1 MTGYVGAHV
10 TSQWLEDTPPEGL
23 NQLHFCVSPSTQ
35 QASIQIRG
43 LNEKMD
49 PDPQMGLSNVGWKYQ
64 WGHWVEKLGWNR
76 WDSGSE
82 RRGAGIKR
90 WSGTTQA
97 YPMPRTRPARVP
109 CTWALAGVLLLLTTH
124 THTHTHIHTR
134 AHTSL
139 LFILILRDALGI
151 GPKRQMACFLL
162 LLCLSIFCFPTSC
175 DEGGNH
181 APHCIL
187 IRLDVLKEEREWAK
201 RSPLYFSWATT
212 LPDKCSSFPR
222 ACTPIDFPSIRIP
235 QALPAS

>member
-1 MTGYVGAHV
+1 MWA
-10 TSQWLEDTPPEGL
+10 E
-23 NQLHFCVSPSTQ
+23 N
-35 QASIQIRG
+35 I
-43 LNEKMD
+43 
-49 PDPQMGLSNVGWKYQ
+49 
-64 WGHWVEKLGWNR
+64 
-76 WDSGSE
+76 SG
-82 RRGAGIKR
+82 GIELR
-90 WSGTTQA
+90 N
-97 YPMPRTRPARVP
+97 
-109 CTWALAGVLLLLTTH
+109 LAGTGGTQEARGEVLVLKDDPGPHKPTPCPGPILHGFPAPEPWLGCSCCWPH

-151 GPKRQMACFLL
+151 GPNRQMACFLL